1 MKTDLDRVR
10 TEPSEIHERPL
21 ALPADAFDERSKMK
35 DRQNELG
42 KLSHELFEGEPRHS
56 REALRATYERSS
68 R

>member
-1 MKTDLDRVR
+1 METDLDRVR

-21 ALPADAFDERSKMK
+21 ALPADAFDERSKLK
-35 DRQNELG
+35 DRQNELR
-42 KLSHELFEGEPRHS
+42 KLTHELIEGAPLHS